1 MKLRFATLLAL
12 VPSCAAPAPRPRPQG
27 VPIAPAPSLAA
38 TSETPDAARATAEP
52 VARIEPAGVGDIRI
66 GSPIP
71 ARHLADEADARRR
84 YEIRWVAD
92 AQPFEAFRI
101 DDPPVIAVID
111 DGPFETWAKDN
122 VGPLEPGRF
131 ADEAIAFAKAGAPVA
146 WIVIEQKGP
155 VTSTGI
161 GVGSSWDDVLAGHPS
176 AKVLRDPE
184 WFSSK
189 PTCRVQLPELAGV
202 TVLLARCAGENGDVE
217 RVLITR

>member
-1 MKLRFATLLAL
+1 MPLRLAALLVLAG
-12 VPSCAAPAPRPRPQG
+12 SCATQTAPPPPQS
-27 VPIAPAPSLAA
+27 VPIAPASSTTGTP
-38 TSETPDAARATAEP
+38 ETPPADRARAE
-52 VARIEPAGVGDIRI
+52 VVRIEPGGVGEIRI

-71 ARHLADEADARRR
+71 ARHLANAADARRR